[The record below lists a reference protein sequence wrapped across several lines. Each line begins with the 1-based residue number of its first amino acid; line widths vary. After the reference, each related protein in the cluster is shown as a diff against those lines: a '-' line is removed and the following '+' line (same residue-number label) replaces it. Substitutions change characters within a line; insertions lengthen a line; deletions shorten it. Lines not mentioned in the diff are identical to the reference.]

1 MKHIEQ
7 KNIKMSKIN
16 TRSPYF
22 INITT
27 PNVTSAVLELYIYTG
42 TQVAT
47 MDSVTYSLESDAYNG
62 YVSFEVSQLISDYL
76 DVTYGG
82 VSTSQVAWVNYQV
95 TETIN
100 DVVQTPSTIVQ
111 TIAFD
116 GYGYFE
122 DEANPQLSDK
132 LLQSND
138 KIIILDNNSF
148 YIPVQQDNLNY
159 IDLMYQGEEIGK
171 VVTEGGQNLI
181 LYSEQADNAVW
192 TLVSSTITPD
202 AIVSGSYFGDKLGT
216 GIQNAPHL
224 IYQDYTTLGT
234 SQTFTSSF
242 YIKAD
247 EYSRVIIWLSDGLT
261 GGLGSDASVHF
272 NTVTKVFSQ
281 ELTLND
287 YQILGYDYTD
297 EGDGWF
303 RVSLTII
310 ANTETSLTAIFGVVN
325 DSDSYTFTGDN
336 GGLYV
341 RGMQLQEG
349 ALGTYV
355 ETTTVGVDNIG
366 GTTYPN
372 RISFTPTTDS
382 GDVIRYVSYTNPST
396 CAGSTNYLFEDR
408 ANYLFEDS
416 NVYVFDNTTMVDEV
430 LITYLDASTQSVS
443 VKTIRESKQTPYRI
457 TFINKFGALQSVW
470 MFKRSDLTLNV
481 ESEKYRSYTMSNG
494 SYKTSEHQYRS
505 INVSGKESVTLNSGF
520 YPESYNKIFKEIV
533 LSNKVW
539 IDYEGNLLPVNL
551 KSKEL
556 AFKTRLNDK
565 LINYQL
571 EFEFAFDTINNVF

>member
-1 MKHIEQ
+1 
-7 KNIKMSKIN
+7 MSKIN

-27 PNVTSAVLELYIYTG
+27 PNITSAVLELYIYTG

-47 MDSVTYSLESDAYNG
+47 MDSITYSLESDAYNG

-76 DVTYGG
+76 DITYGG

-95 TETIN
+95 TETIS
-100 DVVQTPSTIVQ
+100 DVAQTPSAIVK
-111 TIAFD
+111 TVAFD

-122 DEANPQLSDK
+122 DEVNPQLSDK

-138 KIIILDNNSF
+138 KIVIQDNNSF
-148 YIPVQQDNLNY
+148 YIPVQQDNLDY

-171 VVTEGGQNLI
+171 VVAEGSQNLI

-349 ALGTYV
+349 ALGAYV
-355 ETTTVGVDNIG
+355 ETTSAIVDDIG
-366 GTTYPN
+366 GTTYPL
-372 RISFTPTTDS
+372 REFFTSTTS
-382 GDVIRYVSYTNPST
+382 SADVIRYIGYTVTNYIFQDEN
-396 CAGSTNYLFEDR
+396 NYLFEDLNNFIFSDE
-408 ANYLFEDS
+408 ADS
-416 NVYVFDNTTMVDEV
+416 ADAIR
-430 LITYLDASTQSVS
+430 ITYDDAST
-443 VKTIRESKQTPYRI
+443 KTINIERRSECKHEPYRI

-470 MFKRSDLTLNV
+470 MFKRSDVSMSV
-481 ESEKYRSYTMSNG
+481 ENENYRGFIG
-494 SYKTSEHQYRS
+494 SSTGYDISEHQYRNY
-505 INVSGKESVTLNSGF
+505 NVIGKESISLNSGF
-520 YPESYNKIFKEIV
+520 YTEDMNEVFRQVLLSEKIWIYYNEKI
-533 LSNKVW
+533 
-539 IDYEGNLLPVNL
+539 LPVNI

-556 AFKTRLNDK
+556 SFKTQVNDK
-565 LINYQL
+565 LIDYKI
-571 EFEFAFDTINNVF
+571 EFEFAFDKINNVF